1 MTERSFL
8 ESIKQNRLVLAVYLP
23 VLIYS
28 TCQGLLVPV
37 LPLFAKE
44 LEISYGLVGL
54 VVAGESLGMLLGD
67 VPAGMMLRVFG
78 KKFGM
83 VLGLTISTLATI
95 ALFWLEIV
103 PVVIFL
109 RVLAGFGIALCN
121 IAVHAYIAEAVRAS
135 NRGRSLALWGGTV
148 RVGRLVGPAVGGIVA
163 ADYGLRTPFVVY
175 GVACAS
181 AVIVVALFA
190 QSLKRSSKVESI
202 PGRSNGYHLVST
214 LKNNYRTLATA
225 GSGFLFAQMVRAGR
239 AIIIPLYASDVLGL
253 DVDIIG
259 YIVSISAILDLSLF
273 FPAGLIMDRLGRKFS
288 SVPCFA
294 LQGLGMMLVPLA
306 GSATGLIIA
315 ASIMG
320 IGNGLG
326 SGAML
331 TLGADLAPPEERGE
345 FLGVWRL
352 IGDIGSSGG
361 PLVVGAVA
369 DLFVLPIAAV
379 VMATAGLVSAAILL
393 LKVPETLQKRPGI
406 TGVG

>member
-8 ESIKQNRLVLAVYLP
+8 ESIKQNRLVLAVYVP

-28 TCQGLLVPV
+28 TCQSLLVPV
-37 LPLFAKE
+37 LPIFAKD

-54 VVAGESLGMLLGD
+54 IVAGESVGMLLGD

-83 VLGLTISTLATI
+83 VLGLAISTLTTL

-103 PVVIFL
+103 PLIVFL
-109 RVLAGFGIALCN
+109 RIVAGFGIALFN
-121 IAVHAYIAEAVRAS
+121 IAIHAYIAEAVTTS

-148 RVGRLVGPAVGGIVA
+148 RVGRLVGPVAGGLIA
-163 ADYGLRTPFVVY
+163 ADFGLRLPFVVY
-175 GVACAS
+175 GAACAT
-181 AVIVVALFA
+181 AVIVVTLFA
-190 QSLKRSSKVESI
+190 QPLKKSAKAESI
-202 PGRSNGYHLVST
+202 KGRSNGYHLIST
-214 LKNNYRTLATA
+214 LKNNYRSLATA

-239 AIIIPLYASDVLGL
+239 VIIIPLYASDILGL

-259 YIVSISAILDLSLF
+259 YIVSISAVLDLSLF
-273 FPAGLIMDRLGRKFS
+273 FPAGLIMDRLGRKFA

-306 GSATGLIIA
+306 GNATGLIIA

-369 DLFVLPIAAV
+369 DLFVLPVAAV
-379 VMATAGLVSAAILL
+379 VMATAGLISATILL
-393 LKVPETLQKRPGI
+393 LKVPETLQKRPRI

>member
-8 ESIKQNRLVLAVYLP
+8 ASVKQNRLVLAVYVP

-28 TCQGLLVPV
+28 TCQSLLVPV

-44 LEISYGLVGL
+44 LEISYGLVGV

-83 VLGLTISTLATI
+83 VLGLTISTLTTL

-103 PVVIFL
+103 PVIILL
-109 RVLAGFGIALCN
+109 RIIAGFGIALFN
-121 IAVHAYIAEAVRAS
+121 IAIHAYIAEVVTNA

-148 RVGRLVGPAVGGIVA
+148 RVGRLAGPVIGGIVA
-163 ADYGLRTPFVVY
+163 AGFGLRTPFVVY
-175 GVACAS
+175 GVACAT
-181 AVIVVALFA
+181 AVIVVTLFA
-190 QSLKRSSKVESI
+190 QSLKQSSKVLSI
-202 PGRSNGYHLVST
+202 PGKSNGYHLIST

-239 AIIIPLYASDVLGL
+239 VIIIPLYASEVLGL

-273 FPAGLIMDRLGRKFS
+273 YPAGLIMDRFGRKFA

-306 GSATGLIIA
+306 GSTTGLIVA
-315 ASIMG
+315 ASVMG

-369 DLFVLPIAAV
+369 DIFILPAAALVMAASGLIAA
-379 VMATAGLVSAAILL
+379 TILL
-393 LKVPETLQKRPGI
+393 LKVPETLQKHSRA
-406 TGVG
+406 TGLG